1 MDPGLFRNIRIF
13 ESLNL
18 QLRGEA
24 FNVFNH
30 TNPDTVA
37 TGGLISTAGLSSTA
51 GNITGYRDKR
61 ILQLGAKLV
70 F

>member
-1 MDPGLFRNIRIF
+1 MRLYER
-13 ESLNL
+13 LTL

-30 TNPDTVA
+30 TNPDTV
-37 TGGLISTAGLSSTA
+37 STAGLITSTGFNASA